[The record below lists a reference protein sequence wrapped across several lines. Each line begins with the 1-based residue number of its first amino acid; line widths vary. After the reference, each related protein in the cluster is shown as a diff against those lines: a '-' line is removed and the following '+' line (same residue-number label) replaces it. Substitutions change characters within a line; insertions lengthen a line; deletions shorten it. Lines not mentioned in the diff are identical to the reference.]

1 MALFGKLVFLSLNR
15 ETKMI
20 SNYYDDL
27 LDIIEICLKYS
38 LNNTT
43 ITSNTN
49 SNPSITTKNSNSNS
63 ETSDLTNIN
72 NVNNN
77 TNSFQQKSSQNTTSI
92 RFIDDKTNS
101 NLSNPNTQ
109 QNNTTSS
116 NNRNPYSTN
125 VVSTPA
131 HANIVSDIL
140 SCILLDYLDDDL
152 SAKAIPVCIKI
163 LHHHNAKRELIREIV
178 SYLNLVACRSP
189 ELLVD
194 YVYYLASGMLKG
206 YPGLAGLLYQI
217 AESHVECIYPL
228 VKHFVRGLK
237 LIESVNDFNY
247 VMQIMYLVSLSHV
260 QVWFQNGFIYL
271 IIMKKYYR
279 VKKYTQKVN

>member
-1 MALFGKLVFLSLNR
+1 MIPRFFGLEFFGKLFFSPLNR

-43 ITSNTN
+43 ITSSTN
-49 SNPSITTKNSNSNS
+49 SNPSILIKNSNSNS
-63 ETSDLTNIN
+63 ETSE
-72 NVNNN
+72 
-77 TNSFQQKSSQNTTSI
+77 QKSSQNATSI
-92 RFIDDKTNS
+92 RFIDDKTTS
-101 NLSNPNTQ
+101 LSNSNTQ
-109 QNNTTSS
+109 QSHTTS
-116 NNRNPYSTN
+116 NNRNAYSTT

-206 YPGLAGLLYQI
+206 YAGLAGLLYQI

-260 QVWFQNGFIYL
+260 QVHVGFTVALFI
-271 IIMKKYYR
+271 
-279 VKKYTQKVN
+279 